1 MTATHQS
8 NGSVTTGADR
18 VLFWGIALSNA
29 GFVAIL
35 ALAAYW
41 DHTIIWLHLFQSF
54 QNVAIVLLA
63 ARRNRWAYFL
73 GIASA
78 AFWIYLTTFISNFA
92 ESGVANLGL
101 SLHAGTIVRAD
112 QVIAVPAFIFQ
123 LSLILTCLI
132 AYLRLAA
139 RPASDWLRFLGSLVG
154 VVAYLIA
161 CIAVLQPRYLVMVP
175 RLLHP
180 HGLCYPCDLS

>member
-1 MTATHQS
+1 MTVTHHDQAT
-8 NGSVTTGADR
+8 VLKWDR
-18 VLFWGIALSNA
+18 IIFWAIALSNA

-54 QNVAIVLLA
+54 QNVAIVVLA
-63 ARRNRWAYFL
+63 ARHNRWAYFL
-73 GIASA
+73 GITSA
-78 AFWIYLTTFISNFA
+78 AFWIYLTTFITNFS
-92 ESGVANLGL
+92 ESGFVNLAL
-101 SLHAGTIVRAD
+101 SLHSGTLTRAD
-112 QVIAVPAFIFQ
+112 QIIAVPAVAFQ
-123 LSLILTCLI
+123 LALILTCLI

-139 RPASDWLRFLGSLVG
+139 RPASDWLRFLGSLIG

-161 CIAVLQPRYLVMVP
+161 SIAVLQPRYLAMVP

>member
-1 MTATHQS
+1 MTATHD
-8 NGSVTTGADR
+8 GGASVTTSVDR
-18 VLFWGIALSNA
+18 VLFWAIALSNA

-54 QNVAIVLLA
+54 QNVAIAVLA
-63 ARRNRWAYFL
+63 ARRNRWGYFI

-78 AFWIYLTTFISNFA
+78 AFWIYFATFISNFV
-92 ESGVANLGL
+92 ESGFANLAL
-101 SLHAGTIVRAD
+101 SLHAGTIVGAD
-112 QVIAVPAFIFQ
+112 QIIAVPAFIFQ
-123 LSLILTCLI
+123 LVLILTCLI
-132 AYLRLAA
+132 AYLRLSA
-139 RPASDWLRFLGSLVG
+139 RPASDWLRFLGSIVG

-161 CIAVLQPRYLVMVP
+161 SMAVFQPRYLVMVP

-180 HGLCYPCDLS
+180 HGLCYPCDFS